1 MEVTVSLPRSSQ
13 HTQHSSTQLEQV
25 SEVRSGM
32 YTWSSPQEHWT
43 TVLTSLRQKYK
54 IFELRG
60 VWIFLCR
67 GDHLMLWYSVLSG
80 SDHSHTT
87 PQETTVTISWTVS
100 PSLSLPNTLDTGQ
113 SHGTLSATTHTPP
126 HSPHHPHHSHQ
137 SSDPAWGTIKGRRG
151 WRGTCPWCFPWWREE
166 YWARQPVSLTT
177 ALSIWL
183 GVEVPWLYVGQS
195 QDIIIWENK
204 SRKQDEKSSTLYY

>member
-1 MEVTVSLPRSSQ
+1 MEVTVSLPLSSQ

-32 YTWSSPQEHWT
+32 YTWSSPQEQST
-43 TVLTSLRQKYK
+43 TVVTSLRQKYK

-137 SSDPAWGTIKGRRG
+137 SSGRAWGTIKGRRG
-151 WRGTCPWCFPWWREE
+151 WRGTCPWCFPWWRLQGGILGSA
-166 YWARQPVSLTT
+166 ARLSYYSALYLTGSRGSV
-177 ALSIWL
+177 ALCRTIPGYYHL
-183 GVEVPWLYVGQS
+183 G
-195 QDIIIWENK
+195 K
-204 SRKQDEKSSTLYY
+204 